1 MPASKAQQR
10 AVNKYM
16 AANYDRITL
25 TVKKGQRAELQAI
38 AAEHGESLNAFIK
51 RNTGNLPFHLYKRL
65 ISESVNC
72 TIKTPA
78 ADLDAPQAP
87 GASLDPE
94 TLNAA
99 QAAADAA
106 GEYLSAF
113 LRRAIETQAQRDKVL
128 RTVR

>member
-16 AANYDRITL
+16 SANYDRITL

-51 RNTGNLPFHLYKRL
+51 RL

-72 TIKTPA
+72 TIQTPA
-78 ADLDAPQAP
+78 AAPDAPQAP
-87 GASLDPE
+87 GAALDPE

-106 GEYLSAF
+106 GESLSAF
-113 LRRAIETQAQRDKVL
+113 LRRAIETQAKRDKVL
-128 RTVR
+128 RAVR

>member
-1 MPASKAQQR
+1 MPSSKAQQR

-51 RNTGNLPFHLYKRL
+51 RL
-65 ISESVNC
+65 ISESVNR
-72 TIKTPA
+72 TIQTPA
-78 ADLDAPQAP
+78 AALDAPQA
-87 GASLDPE
+87 LDPE
-94 TLNAA
+94 TMNAA

-106 GEYLSAF
+106 GESLSAF

-128 RTVR
+128 RAVR

>member
-51 RNTGNLPFHLYKRL
+51 RL

-72 TIKTPA
+72 TIQTPA
-78 ADLDAPQAP
+78 AAPDAPQAP
-87 GASLDPE
+87 GAALDPD
-94 TLNAA
+94 TMNAA

-106 GEYLSAF
+106 GESLSAF

-128 RTVR
+128 RAVR

>member
-51 RNTGNLPFHLYKRL
+51 RL

-72 TIKTPA
+72 TIQTPA
-78 ADLDAPQAP
+78 AAPDAPQAP
-87 GASLDPE
+87 GASRLTPE
-94 TLNAA
+94 TSSPPARA
-99 QAAADAA
+99 HAAA
-106 GEYLSAF
+106 G
-113 LRRAIETQAQRDKVL
+113 R
-128 RTVR
+128 

>member
-38 AAEHGESLNAFIK
+38 AAEHGESLNAFL
-51 RNTGNLPFHLYKRL
+51 TRL
-65 ISESVNC
+65 ISESVSC
-72 TIKTPA
+72 TIQTPA
-78 ADLDAPQAP
+78 SPPDAQQTLDH
-87 GASLDPE
+87 E

-106 GEYLSAF
+106 GESLSAF
-113 LRRAIETQAQRDKVL
+113 LRRAVETQAQQDKVL
-128 RTVR
+128 RAGR

>member
-25 TVKKGQRAELQAI
+25 TVRKGQRAELQAV
-38 AAEHGESLNAFIK
+38 AAAHGESLNAFI
-51 RNTGNLPFHLYKRL
+51 KRL

-72 TIKTPA
+72 TIQTTA
-78 ADLDAPQAP
+78 AAPDAPQAP
-87 GASLDPE
+87 GAALDPE

-106 GEYLSAF
+106 GEPLSAF

-128 RTVR
+128 RAIR